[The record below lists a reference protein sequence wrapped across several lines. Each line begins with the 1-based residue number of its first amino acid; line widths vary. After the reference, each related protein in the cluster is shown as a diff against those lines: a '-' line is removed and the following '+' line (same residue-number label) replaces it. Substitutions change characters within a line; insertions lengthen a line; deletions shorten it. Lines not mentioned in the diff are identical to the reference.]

1 MAAVGEIR
9 CATVNIDKVF
19 KNYDKAREKRENLH
33 AEQKKHTQRL
43 ATLTERRSKVS
54 KAMNELRKEINLQA
68 KNQAERETYRDQAQ
82 KLHEQYKSLSQ
93 SISELENLHIKQS
106 KKDIQLLLK
115 TSLSEIHAIIKQH
128 AQDQQYDWVI
138 DTSGVSSS
146 TISPLIYAR
155 HAQDIT
161 SDVLKQVN
169 Q

>member
-1 MAAVGEIR
+1 MSAVAELR

-19 KNYDKAREKRENLH
+19 KNYIKAREKRDALH

-54 KAMNELRKEINLQA
+54 KAMDELRKEIQLQA
-68 KNQAERETYRDQAQ
+68 KNEADKETYRDQAQ
-82 KLHEQYKSLSQ
+82 KLHDQYKSLSQ
-93 SISELENLHIKQS
+93 AITELENLHLKQS
-106 KKDIQLLLK
+106 KKDLQSLLK
-115 TSLSEIHAIIKQH
+115 TSLSEIHTIIKQH
-128 AQDQQYDWVI
+128 AQNQQYDWVI

-155 HAQDIT
+155 DAQDIT
-161 SDVLKQVN
+161 SDILKQVN